1 MLGGGGDARVLTG
14 QGGDMGPSL
23 QWLRREASSSFFT
36 LKRRSTISFLDNI
49 SDYNADIHG

>member
-14 QGGDMGPSL
+14 QGRDTGPSL

-36 LKRRSTISFLDNI
+36 LKRRSAISFLDNI
-49 SDYNADIHG
+49 SDYNADVHG